1 MDTREIGLREAM
13 AARQAGNDVAASA
26 RLSRLL
32 KDFPDEPRAH
42 NMLGMIALARQ
53 SGKDAA
59 HHFSNAIRYDPGVTA
74 LHINLATAAR
84 MQGDDETELAALE
97 GALGCDQRD
106 FMAWLRKAE
115 LHQRRSELGSALKAW
130 NTCLRLSS
138 MLDPIPDH
146 LAHTLMRGGQWVAEH
161 NAYYAA
167 AIDDALVRDLSDLPE
182 SERRRVTACIDKAL
196 GRRAIFRNQC
206 EGVEF
211 PFLPADEFFDEA
223 HFPWFAALEAQTDA
237 IRGELMALIAG
248 DVSGFEPYVQQ
259 QPGMPQN
266 IWSTLDGTLDWSAY
280 FLWNYGARIDEA
292 CARCPQTS
300 AALDQVPRVDLPG
313 KAPSA
318 FFSIL
323 KPKTQIPA
331 HTGVTNVRA
340 IIHLPLIVPDG
351 CRFRVGGETRA
362 WTPGKAIAFDDTIEH
377 EAWND
382 SDDMRAVLIFDV
394 WNPHI
399 SETERSILKKL
410 FNAID
415 ASDYRINDRNFR

>member
-1 MDTREIGLREAM
+1 MDAREIGLREAM
-13 AARQAGNDVAASA
+13 SARQAGNDAAASA
-26 RLSRLL
+26 RLDRLL
-32 KDFPDEPRAH
+32 KDFPDEARAH
-42 NMLGMIALARQ
+42 NMLGMIALSRQ

-59 HHFSNAIRYDPGVTA
+59 HHFSNAIRHDPGVTA

-84 MQGDDETELAALE
+84 MQGDDDAERAALE

-115 LHQRRSELGSALKAW
+115 LHQRRAELGAALQAW
-130 NTCLRLSS
+130 NTCLRLSA

-161 NAYYAA
+161 NMRYAA
-167 AIDDALVRDLSDLPE
+167 AIDDVLSRDVSDLPN
-182 SERRRVTACIDKAL
+182 SERRRVTACIDAAL
-196 GRRAIFRNQC
+196 GRRTIYRNQC

-237 IRGELMALIAG
+237 IRGELIALIAA
-248 DVSGFEPYVQQ
+248 DIPGFEPYVQQ

-280 FLWNYGARIDEA
+280 FLWNYGARIDAA
-292 CARCPQTS
+292 CKRCPQTA
-300 AALDQVPRVDLPG
+300 AALDQVPRVTLPG

-318 FFSIL
+318 FFSVL

-340 IIHLPLIVPDG
+340 IVHLPLIVPSG
-351 CRFRVGGETRA
+351 CRFRVGGESRA
-362 WTPGKAIAFDDTIEH
+362 WAEGKAFAFDDTIEH

-399 SETERSILKKL
+399 SETERDILQKF

-415 ASDYRINDRNFR
+415 ASEYRINDSSFR